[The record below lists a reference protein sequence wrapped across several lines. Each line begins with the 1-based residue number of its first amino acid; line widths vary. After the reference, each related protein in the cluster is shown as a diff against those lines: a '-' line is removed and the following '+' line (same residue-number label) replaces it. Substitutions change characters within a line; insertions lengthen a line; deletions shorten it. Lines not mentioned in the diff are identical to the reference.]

1 MASRHYLRRNRL
13 AAASGR
19 CFTSIA
25 LHPTQRRR
33 PAFDFKELAMQH
45 IVPSRLLRAGL
56 LIDAAGS
63 GAIGLL
69 HIVATA
75 VVARMVAAPT
85 SLILGSGL
93 FMLAYAATLVLL
105 SRSSVLPRAVVRFI
119 VIGNAVYAA
128 ACVLL
133 ALLIPALNAYAV
145 GHLLLQALA
154 VTLFVV
160 LQAGGLAR
168 SQLTSQVQPQMQP
181 RPQPQS
187 QPAAAA
193 QAARARHA

>member
-1 MASRHYLRRNRL
+1 
-13 AAASGR
+13 
-19 CFTSIA
+19 
-25 LHPTQRRR
+25 
-33 PAFDFKELAMQH
+33 MQH

-63 GAIGLL
+63 GATGLL
-69 HIVATA
+69 HVVATA

-105 SRSSVLPRAVVRFI
+105 ARSGVLPRAVVRFI

-133 ALLIPALNAYAV
+133 ALPIPALNAYAV

-168 SQLTSQVQPQMQP
+168 SQLHSQSQLQPPSQP
-181 RPQPQS
+181 PL

-193 QAARARHA
+193 QAARARHV

>member
-1 MASRHYLRRNRL
+1 
-13 AAASGR
+13 
-19 CFTSIA
+19 
-25 LHPTQRRR
+25 
-33 PAFDFKELAMQH
+33 MQH

-69 HIVATA
+69 HVAATA

-105 SRSSVLPRAVVRFI
+105 SRSGVLPRAAVRFI

-128 ACVLL
+128 ACLLL

-168 SQLTSQVQPQMQP
+168 SQLQSNSQL
-181 RPQPQS
+181 QS

-193 QAARARHA
+193 LAAPARHA

>member
-1 MASRHYLRRNRL
+1 MASRHYLRRNRF

-25 LHPTQRRR
+25 LHPVQRQR
-33 PAFDFKELAMQH
+33 PAFNFEELAMQH

-105 SRSSVLPRAVVRFI
+105 SRSGVLPRAAVRFI

-128 ACVLL
+128 ACLLL

-168 SQLTSQVQPQMQP
+168 SQLQSNSQL
-181 RPQPQS
+181 QS

-193 QAARARHA
+193 LAAPARHA

>member
-1 MASRHYLRRNRL
+1 
-13 AAASGR
+13 
-19 CFTSIA
+19 
-25 LHPTQRRR
+25 
-33 PAFDFKELAMQH
+33 MQH

-56 LIDAAGS
+56 LVDAAGS

-69 HIVATA
+69 HVVATA

-105 SRSSVLPRAVVRFI
+105 ARSSVLPRAVVRFI

-128 ACVLL
+128 ACLLL

-145 GHLLLQALA
+145 GHLLLQGLA

-168 SQLTSQVQPQMQP
+168 SQLQSNSPL
-181 RPQPQS
+181 QPQS

-193 QAARARHA
+193 QAARARHV